1 MLSPKRTKYRKARKG
16 RVRGY
21 SSKCK
26 EVHFGKYG
34 LQSLKSGR
42 ITAQQIEAT
51 RRAINRKIKRM
62 GQLWIRV
69 FPDIPVTSK
78 PTEVRMGKGKGS
90 FDHWM
95 CRVRSGRI
103 LFELDG
109 VSLDLAK
116 EAFRCGAGKLPIP
129 TKFVQATSTLKNEEL
144 K

>member
-1 MLSPKRTKYRKARKG
+1 MLSPKRTKYRKVRKG
-16 RVRGY
+16 RVRG
-21 SSKCK
+21 SSSNCN

-90 FDHWM
+90 FDHWV
-95 CRVRSGRI
+95 CRVKSNRI

-109 VSLDLAK
+109 VSIELAK
-116 EAFRCGAGKLPIP
+116 EAFRYGAAKLPLP
-129 TKFVQATSTLKNEEL
+129 TKFVESKS
-144 K
+144 KIPSHSF

>member
-1 MLSPKRTKYRKARKG
+1 MLSPKRTKYRKVRKG

-21 SSKCK
+21 SSRCN

-69 FPDIPVTSK
+69 FPDVPVTSK

-90 FDHWM
+90 FDHWV
-95 CRVRSGRI
+95 CKVKSHRI

-116 EAFRCGAGKLPIP
+116 EAFRCGAGKLPIA
-129 TKFVQATSTLKNEEL
+129 TKFVESKS
-144 K
+144 KVKMIS